1 MADTLKIQGMSLL
14 QATHLAADRQLCPP
28 RDAYRYKRKKKVKVK
43 YGKNIPRIIMI
54 LKLLICS
61 KTKQKGQWTNQG
73 FVCLFVAY
81 RPSNMRVYLRDGS
94 AQTILRAAT
103 LR

>member
-1 MADTLKIQGMSLL
+1 MGCSKGEGLGHKLQGGI
-14 QATHLAADRQLCPP
+14 PGEN
-28 RDAYRYKRKKKVKVK
+28 KRASKQSCLNSNKKKNDDDDDDDNDNDDDDDNNN
-43 YGKNIPRIIMI
+43 KNKKKKKKKM
-54 LKLLICS
+54 K
-61 KTKQKGQWTNQG
+61 KKKN
-73 FVCLFVAY
+73 CLFCLLVAY

>member
-1 MADTLKIQGMSLL
+1 MLTRIFATQKETHINVLTLKRAM
-14 QATHLAADRQLCPP
+14 RRMYLC
-28 RDAYRYKRKKKVKVK
+28 
-43 YGKNIPRIIMI
+43 
-54 LKLLICS
+54 ICPM
-61 KTKQKGQWTNQG
+61 
-73 FVCLFVAY
+73 FVPAVVLFVVCLLVAY

>member
-1 MADTLKIQGMSLL
+1 MK
-14 QATHLAADRQLCPP
+14 
-28 RDAYRYKRKKKVKVK
+28 
-43 YGKNIPRIIMI
+43 
-54 LKLLICS
+54 
-61 KTKQKGQWTNQG
+61 QG
-73 FVCLFVAY
+73 FVLDDLEEIVAKPAFLFCLLVAY

>member
-1 MADTLKIQGMSLL
+1 MVDKET
-14 QATHLAADRQLCPP
+14 DRCMG
-28 RDAYRYKRKKKVKVK
+28 REARRKETKKKQTDRHRSEGEEFV
-43 YGKNIPRIIMI
+43 
-54 LKLLICS
+54 LFCLL
-61 KTKQKGQWTNQG
+61 
-73 FVCLFVAY
+73 VAY

>member
-1 MADTLKIQGMSLL
+1 MVLG
-14 QATHLAADRQLCPP
+14 AA
-28 RDAYRYKRKKKVKVK
+28 AVVVFVVIEW
-43 YGKNIPRIIMI
+43 G
-54 LKLLICS
+54 
-61 KTKQKGQWTNQG
+61 GGGG
-73 FVCLFVAY
+73 FVLFCLLVAY

>member
-1 MADTLKIQGMSLL
+1 MVLAEEDYVKNASEW
-14 QATHLAADRQLCPP
+14 ATVRQTPPPPPPP
-28 RDAYRYKRKKKVKVK
+28 RPPPPPVETKK
-43 YGKNIPRIIMI
+43 
-54 LKLLICS
+54 
-61 KTKQKGQWTNQG
+61 QWR
-73 FVCLFVAY
+73 FVCWLVAY

>member
-1 MADTLKIQGMSLL
+1 MMMLKDGGGGGGDDAEGWCCLPQ
-14 QATHLAADRQLCPP
+14 TDHLASLVAEVSTSRS
-28 RDAYRYKRKKKVKVK
+28 AV
-43 YGKNIPRIIMI
+43 
-54 LKLLICS
+54 
-61 KTKQKGQWTNQG
+61 
-73 FVCLFVAY
+73 LFCFCWLVAY

>member
-1 MADTLKIQGMSLL
+1 MLLLLLLLSSSLL
-14 QATHLAADRQLCPP
+14 KKEMKKGMIKKERQKKRKTETRSERQIEKKKHEGKADRW
-28 RDAYRYKRKKKVKVK
+28 
-43 YGKNIPRIIMI
+43 GKDEYDDGVGP
-54 LKLLICS
+54 
-61 KTKQKGQWTNQG
+61 G
-73 FVCLFVAY
+73 VCLFCLLVAY

>member
-1 MADTLKIQGMSLL
+1 MKRREMTSRRGRRKSWCKRDGKDEGLFCLL
-14 QATHLAADRQLCPP
+14 
-28 RDAYRYKRKKKVKVK
+28 
-43 YGKNIPRIIMI
+43 
-54 LKLLICS
+54 
-61 KTKQKGQWTNQG
+61 
-73 FVCLFVAY
+73 VAY

>member
-1 MADTLKIQGMSLL
+1 M
-14 QATHLAADRQLCPP
+14 
-28 RDAYRYKRKKKVKVK
+28 RKKTE
-43 YGKNIPRIIMI
+43 YNQLTGALWSITS
-54 LKLLICS
+54 S
-61 KTKQKGQWTNQG
+61 KSEKTETETKTTMM
-73 FVCLFVAY
+73 FVCLLVAY

>member
-1 MADTLKIQGMSLL
+1 MTVMSEGSNNC
-14 QATHLAADRQLCPP
+14 DGC
-28 RDAYRYKRKKKVKVK
+28 VM
-43 YGKNIPRIIMI
+43 IIMCNMN
-54 LKLLICS
+54 LLRNDS
-61 KTKQKGQWTNQG
+61 VFDDGDEMATMVMMVGDKDD
-73 FVCLFVAY
+73 VCLLVAY

>member
-1 MADTLKIQGMSLL
+1 MPNVPGLKEGGVEKEMASVCGLKERGVEKEMANVPGLKEGGVETEIAKCSRLEGKRFCLL
-14 QATHLAADRQLCPP
+14 
-28 RDAYRYKRKKKVKVK
+28 
-43 YGKNIPRIIMI
+43 
-54 LKLLICS
+54 
-61 KTKQKGQWTNQG
+61 
-73 FVCLFVAY
+73 VAY

>member
-1 MADTLKIQGMSLL
+1 MRG
-14 QATHLAADRQLCPP
+14 R
-28 RDAYRYKRKKKVKVK
+28 
-43 YGKNIPRIIMI
+43 GEN
-54 LKLLICS
+54 
-61 KTKQKGQWTNQG
+61 
-73 FVCLFVAY
+73 CLFVGLLVAY

>member
-1 MADTLKIQGMSLL
+1 MRVLDPLL
-14 QATHLAADRQLCPP
+14 SW
-28 RDAYRYKRKKKVKVK
+28 
-43 YGKNIPRIIMI
+43 
-54 LKLLICS
+54 LKLWKVLFLVGVGVWLDEVLYPLLS
-61 KTKQKGQWTNQG
+61 WLELWTVL
-73 FVCLFVAY
+73 FLVRAVLFCLLVAY